1 MIDALNTAAAGLI
14 QSEKR
19 ANDVARKIIDDT
31 TAAANFSLDDLPEG
45 ANTAAIATAE
55 GGSGMLSG
63 GPGFG
68 NLIQHMVDLKT
79 EKHVFAANA
88 KAFKMIDET
97 IDEGLGRLLD
107 DKG

>member
-1 MIDALNTAAAGLI
+1 MIDALNIAANGLI

-19 ANDVARKIIDDT
+19 ATDVARKIIDDT

-45 ANTAAIATAE
+45 ANTAAVATAT
-55 GGSGMLSG
+55 GGSGKLSG

-68 NLIQHMVDLKT
+68 DLIQHMVDLKT

-88 KAFKMIDET
+88 KVFSSIDET
-97 IDEGLGRLLD
+97 LDEGLGRLLD